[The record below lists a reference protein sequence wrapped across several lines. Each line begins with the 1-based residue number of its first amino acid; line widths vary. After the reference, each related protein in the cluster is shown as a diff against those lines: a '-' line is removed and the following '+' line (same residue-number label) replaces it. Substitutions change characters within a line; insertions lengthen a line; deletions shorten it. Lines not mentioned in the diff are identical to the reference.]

1 MSDLKRIEDH
11 LHQLI
16 GLVGKIKET
25 TDDTKKELAV
35 VKQDVAMLKQDVAVL
50 KQDVAML
57 KQDVAVLKQD
67 VAVLKQD
74 VAVLKQDVTTI
85 RQDLSSLRQEFESE
99 KEWNRTRSNEILKE
113 VRNVSFEMEHLRNKT
128 AKNESDLF
136 VLKQSFSELRS

>member
-25 TDDTKKELAV
+25 TDDTKRELAV

-50 KQDVAML
+50 KQDVTA
-57 KQDVAVLKQD
+57 
-67 VAVLKQD
+67 
-74 VAVLKQDVTTI
+74 I

>member
-1 MSDLKRIEDH
+1 MSDLQRIEDH

-25 TDDTKKELAV
+25 TDDTKRELAV
-35 VKQDVAMLKQDVAVL
+35 V

-74 VAVLKQDVTTI
+74 VAVLKQDVTAI

-136 VLKQSFSELRS
+136 VLKQSFSELR

>member
-50 KQDVAML
+50 KQDA
-57 KQDVAVLKQD
+57 AVLKQD

-74 VAVLKQDVTTI
+74 VAVLKQDVTAI

>member
-50 KQDVAML
+50 MQDVAML

-74 VAVLKQDVTTI
+74 VTAI